1 MYCWFNYADGNMC
14 IRPGDKV
21 TIQGPCNN
29 PSLDRVAERVNVI
42 AENGLE
48 VNMLALTSLSK
59 DEPSKVRPACIAR
72 SHVPQGPAR
81 GNGVST
87 SHCDSISTGSPGR

>member
-1 MYCWFNYADGNMC
+1 MYSWINYADGNKS
-14 IRPGDKV
+14 IKPGDKV
-21 TIQGPCNN
+21 TVQGPCNN

-42 AENGLE
+42 AENGLN
-48 VNMLALTSLSK
+48 VNVLLPDISK
-59 DEPSKVRPACIAR
+59 DKPSKVRPACIAR
-72 SHVPQGPAR
+72 SYVPQGPAR